1 MLLANVATLLAQ
13 RGRRVLCIDF
23 DLEAGGL
30 HTIFGLSASDVRT
43 TTLDLLLANGAPA
56 EALDLTKAARAS
68 GRLWLLPTISEIAK
82 VNAVFNSFRDLPM
95 RLDTII
101 RELDA
106 AYDPDVVFVDSRA
119 GFAEFAAPP
128 LALANRVVCVMRP
141 NRQNSEGLRTLL
153 DVLDTLPR
161 TPANII
167 VLSQVPELPNA
178 EQRIA
183 GLERMLGRGRRFAAR
198 IPLTPELAMEERVAA
213 IEMPDSRLVRS
224 YAAVADWL
232 VPAHD

>member
-1 MLLANVATLLAQ
+1 MLLANVAALLAQ
-13 RGRRVLCIDF
+13 RKRRVLCIDF

-30 HTIFGLSASDVRT
+30 HTIFGLQSRDVRT
-43 TTLDLLLANGAPA
+43 TTLDLLLANGAPT
-56 EALDLTKAARAS
+56 EALDLSAVVRAT

-95 RLDTII
+95 RLDSII

-106 AYDPDVVFVDSRA
+106 AYDPDIVLVDSRA

-128 LALANRVVCVMRP
+128 LALANRVVYVMRP

-161 TPANII
+161 TPAHII
-167 VLSQVPELPNA
+167 VLSQVPELPNG
-178 EQRIA
+178 E
-183 GLERMLGRGRRFAAR
+183 
-198 IPLTPELAMEERVAA
+198 
-213 IEMPDSRLVRS
+213 
-224 YAAVADWL
+224 
-232 VPAHD
+232 